1 MNINWRSV
9 VIGLIITVILV
20 AMLSQLNL
28 GYLGAIIGGL
38 VTGYLITG
46 TYTDGAVN
54 GGLSAGIGGFIS
66 VLAFALLFERSL
78 ISIAI
83 VAAIGVLISYF
94 IIGAITGIIGV
105 LMKTKLFN

>member
-1 MNINWRSV
+1 MNINWRAV

-20 AMLSQLNL
+20 AMLSQLKL

-54 GGLSAGIGGFIS
+54 GGYQQVLVDLSVYLHLRFY
-66 VLAFALLFERSL
+66 LKEALFQ
-78 ISIAI
+78 
-83 VAAIGVLISYF
+83 
-94 IIGAITGIIGV
+94 
-105 LMKTKLFN
+105 